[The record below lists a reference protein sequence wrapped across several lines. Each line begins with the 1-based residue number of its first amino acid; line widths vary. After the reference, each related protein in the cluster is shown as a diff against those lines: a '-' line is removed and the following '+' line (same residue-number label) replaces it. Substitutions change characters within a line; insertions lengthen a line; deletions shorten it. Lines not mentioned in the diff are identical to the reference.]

1 MYRCMSTRNWP
12 VRLQRCWEAEFGTPM
27 GKHFYPELV
36 EHSQTPNGLP
46 LTMVAVEDGRLQG
59 TVGVWRTDMLSRQ
72 DLTPWLACLV
82 VRPELRSRGIGRAL
96 QEAVK
101 EYCRGPG
108 LSCGVSLYDAGG
120 ILRAVRVAVSWKRVR
135 NGRQRAAHLFLPAA
149 GAGRKDCGK
158 GGRLNGLLSAQA

>member
-1 MYRCMSTRNWP
+1 MEIVPLYEHPELAGQVTA
-12 VRLQRCWEAEFGTPM
+12 LLEAEFGTPM

-101 EYCRGPG
+101 EYCRGQGFPA
-108 LSCGVSLYDAGG
+108 VYLYTTLVGYYERSGWRYLGKGYEMDGSEQRIYSFPLQGRDEKTVERAGG
-120 ILRAVRVAVSWKRVR
+120 
-135 NGRQRAAHLFLPAA
+135 
-149 GAGRKDCGK
+149 
-158 GGRLNGLLSAQA
+158 